1 MNLLS
6 LLLFIQT
13 LFAATLEV
21 NPDHSRIGFEIDYM
35 TFSRQEGVFLNYR
48 GYVDFD
54 PIALKM
60 NSLEALIKA
69 SSIDTKDRKRDAHHR
84 KRDFFYVEKF
94 PFINLKSLQIK
105 SSGPKKFN
113 VLGELEIRG
122 VKKNVD
128 LFVRYLGEKKDHV
141 GKVSYFF
148 EAQGEINRKDF
159 GIHWNKVLDQNEL
172 MLGEAVRFKIN
183 LQAQPVGRKTPF
195 SAHLIPDIPSLKAST
210 SSKTEEPVLKTASVV
225 LHQSDKSKNL
235 PLEKKMESK
244 ENSLSWVKIG
254 IGLFAFFVLVG
265 LSFGVKWVGAKFSHQ
280 EEYSETRLS
289 ALVADGVVIIL
300 TLIYAIWFYWYLDF

>member
-6 LLLFIQT
+6 ILLFIQT
-13 LFAATLEV
+13 LYGAILEV

-35 TFSRQEGVFLNYR
+35 TFSRQEGVFLDYR

-54 PIALKM
+54 PVAVKM
-60 NSLEALIKA
+60 NSLEAQIKA
-69 SSIDTKDRKRDAHHR
+69 TSVDTKDRKRDAHLR

-94 PFINLKSLQIK
+94 PYINLKSVQVL

-113 VLGELEIRG
+113 VAGELEIRG
-122 VKKNVD
+122 IKKNVN
-128 LFVRYLGEKKDHV
+128 LLVMYLGEKKDHV

-159 GIHWNKVLDQNEL
+159 GINWNKVLDQNEL
-172 MLGEAVRFKIN
+172 MLGDSVRLKIN
-183 LQAQPVGRKTPF
+183 IQAQPVGRKTPF
-195 SAHLIPDIPSLKAST
+195 SAHLIPDIPSLKAPT
-210 SSKTEEPVLKTASVV
+210 SSKTEDAVLKNASVV
-225 LHQSDKSKNL
+225 LRQSNTPKNL

-254 IGLFAFFVLVG
+254 IGLFAFFFLVG
-265 LSFGVKWVGAKFSHQ
+265 LSFGVKWVGTKFSHQ

-289 ALVADGVVIIL
+289 ALIADGVVIIL